1 MEYVFVD
8 DLHRYK
14 RLKVTRACESCR
26 RRKVKCDGG
35 SGGTQTPCS
44 SCRKLKIDCIF
55 SNMAI
60 KRAAPKT
67 EAEQMDERLQR
78 VESLLNKLDEDDK
91 QAKKVVDTVD
101 YVDSLTDVLGHMKI
115 EFNGRAR
122 YIYSEEGRLLR
133 EGEKNNG
140 NGEVQEMMTLTEP
153 PLPFAFT
160 NIGTPGS
167 ELANNLVQLYFKHVH
182 PYVPILHKVDFL
194 RRLNDKSNPISP
206 LLLYSVFA
214 MGAKFSED
222 LAVRSDPMKPET
234 AGFPY
239 YNRAKDLLDD
249 FLDTPRLST
258 VQAQILMLRFQEGIR
273 RPGFF
278 FRSWLYFGV
287 IVRMAQ
293 DLGLNKNFDKWNILI
308 SREDLI
314 VRKRVWQICFLCDQL
329 MSGTQGR
336 DVVISLSNADIELP
350 SKADYEDEEELQIQT
365 DFVHLVRLTKILSSV
380 MSVIASAGSG
390 SPLAAWSSNPKLQTL
405 DTALDAWIL
414 ALPPRL
420 QCPPALEITSSSL
433 PRPPVSHFAGFLN
446 ILYHTILILLH
457 RPYIT
462 SLDNS
467 KVSAPHPQHVNICT
481 VAANSISQTAQSMFE
496 TWGPLVFQYPL
507 RGGNY
512 GVYCLVAASMIHLVN
527 MGSSDMRFSRPAT
540 DHLLRTLRVLKVC
553 VEHSAAWELRDKV
566 LSLESAFTAAQQ
578 HPPVLMMFNTANQM
592 NIANCAANHIQHAS
606 YPTSTT
612 PPPTN
617 NDKVR
622 RPLPKRRATTQ
633 NVSST
638 IGDRPLYLLDELSC
652 ESQTFMDPD
661 NSANTAT
668 AMGQPFFMNSHN
680 NNNQQPQHHQHS
692 MDEATA
698 ILNSS
703 LVNIPI
709 HANTQFN
716 GPITESFTSMLA
728 MNNPHSTKQMD
739 LTGSVDPNNTFWDP
753 DSLLVWNQQQVWSS
767 AAPGTGA
774 ISPVSISTPSNTT
787 APSTGH
793 QSPII
798 QSVGSPSTSLDQI
811 QFTSNNN
818 NTGDHQS
825 PIIQSAGSP
834 CSSSLDR
841 IQFTNARSAS
851 PVGSS
856 TSSVSTPAHISQQLT
871 PVLDPVILP
880 SQNHD
885 ELLLYSTM

>member
-60 KRAAPKT
+60 KRTAPKT

-78 VESLLNKLDEDDK
+78 VENLLHKLDEDEK
-91 QAKKVVDTVD
+91 HVKKVYSVD
-101 YVDSLTDVLGHMKI
+101 YVDSLTDILGHMKI
-115 EFNGRAR
+115 EYNGRAK
-122 YIYSEEGRLLR
+122 YIYTEEGRLLR
-133 EGEKNNG
+133 EGDKSNE
-140 NGEVQEMMTLTEP
+140 QEMMILTEP
-153 PLPFAFT
+153 PLPFVFT
-160 NIGTPGS
+160 NITSPDS
-167 ELANNLVQLYFKHVH
+167 ELANNLIQLYFKHVH
-182 PYVPILHKVDFL
+182 PYVPILHKADFL
-194 RRLNDKSNPISP
+194 RRLNDKSNPLSP
-206 LLLYSVFA
+206 LLLFSVFA
-214 MGAKFSED
+214 MGAKFSD
-222 LAVRSDPMKPET
+222 DPAVRADPMKPET
-234 AGFPY
+234 AGIPY

-258 VQAQILMLRFQEGIR
+258 VQAQILILKFQEGIR

-278 FRSWLYFGV
+278 FRSWLYFGM
-287 IVRMAQ
+287 IIRMAQ
-293 DLGLNKNFDKWNILI
+293 DLGLNKNFDKWNIHI
-308 SREDLI
+308 SREELI
-314 VRKRVWQICFLCDQL
+314 TRKRVWQICFLCDQF
-329 MSGTQGR
+329 MSGAQGR
-336 DVVISLSNADIELP
+336 DVVISLSNTDIDLP
-350 SKADYEDEEELQIQT
+350 LKDDYLDEEELQIQT

-380 MSVIASAGSG
+380 MSVISSAGSG
-390 SPLAAWSSNPKLQTL
+390 SPLTAWSSNPKLQTL

-420 QCPPALEITSSSL
+420 QCPPALEITSSTL

-462 SLDNS
+462 SIDNGKTS
-467 KVSAPHPQHVNICT
+467 TPHPQHLNICT

-496 TWGPLVFQYPL
+496 TWGPLVFQFPI
-507 RGGNY
+507 RGGNF
-512 GVYCLVAASMIHLVN
+512 GVYCLVAASMIHLAN
-527 MGSSDMRFSRPAT
+527 MSSSDMRFSRPAT
-540 DHLLRTLRVLKVC
+540 DHLLRTLRVLKAC

-566 LSLESAFTAAQQ
+566 LALESAFTAAQQ
-578 HPPVLMMFNTANQM
+578 QPSVLMMFNTANQLGV
-592 NIANCAANHIQHAS
+592 ASCAANHIQHAA
-606 YPTSTT
+606 YPT
-612 PPPTN
+612 
-617 NDKVR
+617 

-638 IGDRPLYLLDELSC
+638 ISAGQENQRHMTTGSLSDSFTHMSSHSAATTSQFQDRP
-652 ESQTFMDPD
+652 F
-661 NSANTAT
+661 
-668 AMGQPFFMNSHN
+668 
-680 NNNQQPQHHQHS
+680 
-692 MDEATA
+692 
-698 ILNSS
+698 
-703 LVNIPI
+703 
-709 HANTQFN
+709 TQFN
-716 GPITESFTSMLA
+716 GPIPESFTSMLA
-728 MNNPHSTKQMD
+728 MNNSHSTKQMD

-753 DSLLVWNQQQVWSS
+753 DSLLVWNQQQVWST

-774 ISPVSISTPSNTT
+774 ISPVSISTSPSATT
-787 APSTGH
+787 GSSTGH

-798 QSVGSPSTSLDQI
+798 QSAGSPSASLDQI
-811 QFTSNNN
+811 QFTSNN

-825 PIIQSAGSP
+825 PIIQSVGSP
-834 CSSSLDR
+834 
-841 IQFTNARSAS
+841 FNNVARSAS

-856 TSSVSTPAHISQQLT
+856 TSSVSTPTHISQQLT

-885 ELLLYSTM
+885 ELLLYSEF